1 MMRRQFTLHLRLE
14 DVVALV
20 FFLLTLAM
28 KIFFRELRRETV
40 SPADVLIIIPAV
52 SLLLAKELVHYFVAG
67 RRGPA
72 APVTTEAGAV
82 TAQAAPW
89 VDGSRAELK
98 DFVRPYWEIV
108 RDWFPFLAILLM
120 YYSLWGDATHL
131 LITKD
136 RDATLIALD
145 QRLFHFQAS
154 VAIQRFI
161 SPPLTGWMEFA
172 YAYHIFNIPLVACFL
187 YLRRPRERFREM
199 MSGVLV
205 VSFLGLLGY
214 LVVPA
219 VGPMYTL
226 RHQYTVPLAQPLGVF
241 NRQVEFMDFARIRRD
256 VFPSL
261 HVGISFVVWL
271 YAWRN
276 SRLLF
281 WVLAPL
287 ILSLWVST
295 VYLRYHYLVD
305 CVAGLV
311 LAPLSYWLA
320 NWMFKGFR
328 EVELPVA
335 LPAAWAARLGG
346 GGLTDLK
353 DRRFRIEDR
362 QE

>member
-276 SRLLF
+276 SRPLF